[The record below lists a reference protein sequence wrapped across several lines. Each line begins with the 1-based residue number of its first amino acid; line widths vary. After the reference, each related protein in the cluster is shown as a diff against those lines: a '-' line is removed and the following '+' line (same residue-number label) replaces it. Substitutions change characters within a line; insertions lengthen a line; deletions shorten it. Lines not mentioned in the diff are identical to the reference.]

1 MKKQKVTWDYELL
14 AVLSLYAGTSVGELK
29 RIVNKLAEN
38 LQKETSAKYL
48 APS

>member
-29 RIVNKLAEN
+29 KIVNKLAEN
-38 LQKETSAKYL
+38 LQKETSTKYL
-48 APS
+48 AP